1 MLAIFGLPISP
12 LTVGTRIQYKPPLDQ
27 RETTAITAN
36 GLAGAALRRGY
47 SLLSDGSRFELKR
60 SLRHFLDMNSPSNP
74 SPLNSPSSSAD
85 GVHSGVSSGVPA
97 TVNGLVHSIL
107 SELGPEIRARQ
118 IELDIDLDSVPLR
131 HQAATI
137 STAIRGL
144 IANSLQSAPHR
155 GQISITLID
164 SADQWELEVADT
176 SEPELVSAK
185 PALNHRL
192 KIFSHGSSP
201 HLQRADRAAFAIGG
215 EIQFWNCPQGGVAFV
230 LVIPKKRMRMVA

>member
-1 MLAIFGLPISP
+1 MNSQNNQQP
-12 LTVGTRIQYKPPLDQ
+12 LNPPLNL
-27 RETTAITAN
+27 R
-36 GLAGAALRRGY
+36 AGI
-47 SLLSDGSRFELKR
+47 
-60 SLRHFLDMNSPSNP
+60 N
-74 SPLNSPSSSAD
+74 
-85 GVHSGVSSGVPA
+85 SGVSTDVPA
-97 TVNGLVHSIL
+97 TVNTLVQSIL

-118 IELDIDLDSVPLR
+118 IELDIDLDSVPLK
-131 HQAATI
+131 HHAATI

-164 SADQWELEVADT
+164 SVDQWELEIADT
-176 SEPELVSAK
+176 SEPSLA
-185 PALNHRL
+185 ALNPSVNHRL

-215 EIQFWNCPQGGVAFV
+215 GIQFWNCPQGGVAFV